1 MHNPAQ
7 WKVLL
12 AASLSIGP
20 MLAGAAEQQA
30 ADEAQRQQG
39 ADQQVIEPQLDRR
52 PVKVLHIPSNDFEFG
67 LFTGAFNTEYFG
79 TDLIGGVRLGYH
91 ITEDFFAE
99 AVYGN
104 TRATDEVLR
113 QILPGGVF
121 RNQKERVT
129 YYELSG
135 GINVL
140 PGEVYF
146 WSTTARP
153 SALYLIAGLG
163 STKFLDQR
171 HFTASAGF
179 GVRVWLANWAALQV
193 DMRDHIF
200 SLDVLGQQR
209 ATQNLE
215 FSGGVTFFF

>member
-1 MHNPAQ
+1 MRNPLP
-7 WKVLL
+7 WYV
-12 AASLSIGP
+12 SLIATAGIWP
-20 MLAGAAEQQA
+20 MLASAAEQQPADEPARQPA
-30 ADEAQRQQG
+30 ADE
-39 ADQQVIEPQLDRR
+39 QVIQPQVERR
-52 PVKVLHIPSNDFEFG
+52 EFKVLHIPSNDIEFG
-67 LFTGAFNTEYFG
+67 LFTGAYNTEYFG
-79 TDLIGGVRLGYH
+79 TDVVGGARLGYH

-104 TRATDEVLR
+104 TRATDEVFR

-121 RNQKERVT
+121 RNQKEKLT

-140 PGEVYF
+140 PGEVFF
-146 WSTTARP
+146 WKHTARP

-163 STKFLDQR
+163 STHFLDQR
-171 HFTASAGF
+171 RFTASAGF
-179 GVRVWLANWAALQV
+179 GMRVWLANWAALQV

-200 SLDVLGQQR
+200 SIDVLGQQR
-209 ATQNLE
+209 STQNLE

>member
-1 MHNPAQ
+1 
-7 WKVLL
+7 
-12 AASLSIGP
+12 
-20 MLAGAAEQQA
+20 
-30 ADEAQRQQG
+30 
-39 ADQQVIEPQLDRR
+39 
-52 PVKVLHIPSNDFEFG
+52 
-67 LFTGAFNTEYFG
+67 
-79 TDLIGGVRLGYH
+79 VRLGYH

-104 TRATDEVLR
+104 TRATDEVFR

-121 RNQKERVT
+121 RNQKERVM

-163 STKFLDQR
+163 STKFLR
-171 HFTASAGF
+171 PASFHRERGF
-179 GVRVWLANWAALQV
+179 GVRVWSGQLGGAAV